1 MSHFTVA
8 VIMGE
13 EPTEEKLVEIL
24 EPYNEQTEDLRYAKL
39 VKDEDDG
46 HEYYSNPNAKWD
58 WWVVGGRWDE
68 AMPVK
73 TGGGKNVAQIK
84 DIVLTK
90 EDPEKPEYYARV
102 WDYLT
107 GAVSDEDTPDNIKVY
122 YASEKRVFGAEYWV
136 NKYGSKEQYIETKML
151 EDYIESIESEA
162 LFAPYAFVDKNG
174 KWHEPGTMGWFG
186 MSDAT
191 EETYVDYYAEWKKYI
206 ESCNPDDYIVLLD
219 CHI

>member
-8 VIMGE
+8 VIMEE
-13 EPTEEKLVEIL
+13 EPMEEKLSEIL
-24 EPYNEQTEDLRYAKL
+24 EPYNEQTDDERYAEL
-39 VKDEDDG
+39 IKDEDG
-46 HEYYSNPNAKWD
+46 GYEYYSNPNARWD
-58 WWVVGGRWDE
+58 WWTVGGRWNE
-68 AMPVK
+68 EMPVK
-73 TGGGKNVAQIK
+73 TGGGKNIAQIK
-84 DIVLTK
+84 DVVLTK
-90 EDPEKPEYYARV
+90 EDPEKREYYARV

-107 GAVSDEDTPDNIKVY
+107 GVVSDEDTPDNIRVY
-122 YASEKRVFGAEYWV
+122 YASEKRVFGTEYWV

-162 LFAPYAFVDKNG
+162 LFAPYAFVDKDG

-191 EETYVDYYAEWKKYI
+191 EETYADYYAEWRKYV
-206 ESCNPDDYIVLLD
+206 ENCNPDDYIVLLD

>member
-8 VIMGE
+8 VIVGE
-13 EPTEEKLVEIL
+13 EPTEEKLNEIL
-24 EPYNEQTEDLRYAKL
+24 EPYNEQTEDLRYAEL
-39 VKDEDDG
+39 IKDEDDG
-46 HEYYSNPNAKWD
+46 HEYYNNPNAKWD

-73 TGGGKNVAQIK
+73 AGGGKNVAQIK
-84 DIVLTK
+84 DIVLVNG
-90 EDPEKPEYYARV
+90 DPEKREYYAKV

-107 GAVSDEDTPDNIKVY
+107 GAVSEEDTPDNIKAD
-122 YASEKRVFGAEYWV
+122 YAFEKKLFKTEYWAH
-136 NKYGSKEQYIETKML
+136 KYGSKEQYV
-151 EDYIESIESEA
+151 ESEI

-174 KWHEPGTMGWFG
+174 EWHEPGAMGWFG

-191 EETYVDYYAEWKKYI
+191 AETYADYRAEWKKYI
-206 ESCNPDDYIVLLD
+206 EDCNPDDYIVLID